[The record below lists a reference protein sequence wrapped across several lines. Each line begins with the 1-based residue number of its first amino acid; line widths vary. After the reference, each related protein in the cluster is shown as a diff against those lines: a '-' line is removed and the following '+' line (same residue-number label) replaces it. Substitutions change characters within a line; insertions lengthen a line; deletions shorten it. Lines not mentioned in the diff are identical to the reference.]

1 MAWDDWV
8 WVGVT
13 HDSSLVYFI
22 RLELLALL
30 LFILMLF
37 IFTYLKTESF
47 IDKSKIFN
55 DNNYRLYKLTFFGML
70 CYPPV
75 FDDG

>member
-13 HDSSLVYFI
+13 HDSSLVYFMK
-22 RLELLALL
+22 LELLALL

-37 IFTYLKTESF
+37 IFTCLKTKGF
-47 IDKSKIFN
+47 L
-55 DNNYRLYKLTFFGML
+55 DNLK
-70 CYPPV
+70 
-75 FDDG
+75 